1 MRVTGINL
9 PNECTIHLGTT
20 LAGITSINLKNIP
33 GTIPRLATATTNQK
47 LRIFRYIGLG
57 NHRLLDDAFSVAT
70 TISVGSP
77 APSGPATTY
86 EINVTSTT
94 GIKKGMYINHP
105 AFINDNNVRDSRDRL
120 TSIKFIGVG
129 TSTVELSHLPVTN
142 IVAGEAV
149 YFVSYEDESDTWENF
164 KSVSSSENKD
174 NYHDDNTWAAKGG
187 RYGLYPQSANINGSF
202 YVDDVLGEIHFS
214 SNLNGRTV
222 VVDYLSDSLATDGEH
237 KVHKFAEEAMYKCIV
252 YAMITR
258 GDDRDDYQERSSR
271 GGQCAASRIKRLRLY
286 NSN

>member
-1 MRVTGINL
+1 M
-9 PNECTIHLGTT
+9 
-20 LAGITSINLKNIP
+20 S
-33 GTIPRLATATTNQK
+33 
-47 LRIFRYIGLG
+47 
-57 NHRLLDDAFSVAT
+57 T
-70 TISVGSP
+70 TISVGST
-77 APSGPATTY
+77 APSCPATTY
-86 EINVTSTT
+86 EIKVTSTT
-94 GIKKGMYINHP
+94 SIKKGMYINNT

-252 YAMITR
+252 YAMISTR
-258 GDDRDDYQERSSR
+258 ANIQEYIVRR
-271 GGQCAASRIKRLRLY
+271 YRKERFAAIRNAKLRL
-286 NSN
+286 SNIKLEEITQILRGKSKQIKH